1 MEDGKVEVRY
11 DYFMELIEE
20 KESAERAS
28 IELDEILDCIFE
40 GASLSYDKKSLYF
53 SDNDLEGYLKIKE
66 PIKYK
71 NKLKE
76 LQEKE
81 KKDEKEN

>member
-1 MEDGKVEVRY
+1 MEDGKVEIKYY
-11 DYFMELIEE
+11 DFIALVEE

-40 GASLSYDKKSLYF
+40 EASLSYDKKSLYF
-53 SDNDLEGYLKIKE
+53 QYNDLDGYLKLKE
-66 PIKYK
+66 PVRYK

-81 KKDEKEN
+81 EKDEKEN